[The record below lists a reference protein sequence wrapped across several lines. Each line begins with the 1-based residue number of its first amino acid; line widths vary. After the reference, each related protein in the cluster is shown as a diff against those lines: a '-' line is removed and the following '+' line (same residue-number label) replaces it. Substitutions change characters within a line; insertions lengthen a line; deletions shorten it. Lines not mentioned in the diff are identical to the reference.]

1 MNSYDIK
8 EKKFIDK
15 ALTYRGS
22 KFYEMYQE
30 EIDLDLFASKI
41 EKNNRRNLIR
51 QRSVFRSDDFKK
63 RPVIKY
69 FSKTFDFTIRFF
81 EDVKK
86 VSRFVLK
93 IKLHS

>member
-1 MNSYDIK
+1 MNYDIGK
-8 EKKFIDK
+8 ENVIDK

-22 KFYEMYQE
+22 KLYEMYQE

-69 FSKTFDFTIRFF
+69 FSETFDFTIRFF

-93 IKLHS
+93 TKLHS